1 LRQIIRICQ
10 IRYNRHMK
18 SLVVKVDASG
28 RILLPAKVRKDLHLK
43 RGSELVMRLGKDSL
57 HLKTRGQALRE
68 AQEYF
73 SQFRRKGELWSE
85 ELIKERRQ
93 EARRERAT

>member
-1 LRQIIRICQ
+1 
-10 IRYNRHMK
+10 MK

-28 RILLPAKVRKDLHLK
+28 RILLPAQVRKDLHLK
-43 RGSELVMRLGKDSL
+43 RGSELVMRIGKDIVQ
-57 HLKTRGQALRE
+57 LKTRAKALQE

-85 ELIKERRQ
+85 ELIKERRK
-93 EARRERAT
+93 EASRERAT

>member
-1 LRQIIRICQ
+1 MR
-10 IRYNRHMK
+10 

-43 RGSELVMRLGKDSL
+43 CGSELVMRLGKDSVQ
-57 HLKTRGQALRE
+57 LKARAQTLRE

-73 SQFRRKGELWSE
+73 SRFRQKGELWSE

>member
-1 LRQIIRICQ
+1 LRQIAQICQ

-28 RILLPAKVRKDLHLK
+28 RILLPAKVRRDLHLK
-43 RGSELVMRLGKDSL
+43 RGSELVMRLGKGSVQ
-57 HLKTRGQALRE
+57 LKTRARALKE

-73 SQFRRKGELWSE
+73 SQFRRKGELWSD

-93 EARRERAT
+93 ETRRERAT